1 MIKLELGEVAV
12 IMAMIENTNFNG
24 KDVLKVADIIRKLQK
39 EKETHQTR
47 RYTLNGGQRERI
59 S

>member
-39 EKETHQTR
+39 EMEK
-47 RYTLNGGQRERI
+47 LNPQYVRDMNGKK
-59 S
+59 